1 MPVNSGGNPFDVELV
16 QKSGSN
22 ANDPSS
28 WTLVFMLGK
37 FLDFRFAKH
46 IKSLSPGLHF
56 GRVVEGVEALNNLSM
71 TSGADRSGY
80 TFTLEYK
87 QMHSTS
93 SNNDAFNGELISF

>member
-16 QKSGSN
+16 QKGGSN

-37 FLDFRFAKH
+37 FLDFRYAKH
-46 IKSLSPGLHF
+46 IKSISPGLHF
-56 GRVVEGVEALNNLSM
+56 GRVVEGVQALNSLSL

-80 TFTLEYK
+80 TFTLEFK
-87 QMHSTS
+87 PIGS
-93 SNNDAFNGELISF
+93 SNDDFFNGELIVF